1 VCACECVCVC
11 RYVYMYVYVYRYM
24 YICMYIRYVYKM
36 RIGDFITPSWM
47 AEMQKGFTEQAL
59 QVCVLR
65 VCVRVCMCRY
75 LRIYVY
81 IYVYYV
87 CIQNE
92 DWRCHHALLEGC
104 H

>member
-1 VCACECVCVC
+1 
-11 RYVYMYVYVYRYM
+11 M

-47 AEMQKGFTEQAL
+47 AEMQQGFTEQAL
-59 QVCVLR
+59 QVCVL
-65 VCVRVCMCRY
+65 CVRVRVCACVCVCVC

-81 IYVYYV
+81 YE

-92 DWRCHHALLEGC
+92 DWRCHHALVQGGEDS
-104 H
+104 